1 MLIPHSRERILY
13 IIPLKYFLA
22 IDSPGI
28 LSDIKGHRYI
38 ARVHEQAYIIEE
50 VDRQRNKQLP
60 ELIIVREFC
69 LDGSLA
75 HRRNS
80 KVKESFSFLHHCFL
94 WRLNCIF
101 LIEYNLFIMLC

>member
-28 LSDIKGHRYI
+28 LSDIQGHRYI
-38 ARVHEQAYIIEE
+38 ARVHQQAYIIEE

-80 KVKESFSFLHHCFL
+80 KVKESFSFKLVFEL
-94 WRLNCIF
+94 RLEGLKF
-101 LIEYNLFIMLC
+101 VRRTLKRW